1 MDAKKLWWITAIC
14 QVFFTNFHYF
24 HSIHY
29 VKRLQSIRQS
39 FFGQTSYSP
48 YLPNFLL
55 PKILLYIL
63 YVLMY
68 MCMYMYV
75 YMYVYMHVYVYVYA
89 CICVCICSMSK
100 FLLHKVI
107 INFCIISKHNLYLC
121 RLTGK
126 QLWKFVITVY
136 LAEKLASLTKVSS
149 TQGLPECSVCQK
161 FDKFFSS

>member
-14 QVFFTNFHYF
+14 QIFFTNFHYF
-24 HSIHY
+24 HSIPN

-39 FFGQTSYSP
+39 FFHQTSCSP
-48 YLPNFLL
+48 YSPNFLV
-55 PKILLYIL
+55 PKILLYIM
-63 YVLMY
+63 YVPMY
-68 MCMYMYV
+68 ICMYI
-75 YMYVYMHVYVYVYA
+75 YA

-107 INFCIISKHNLYLC
+107 IIISKHNLYLC

-136 LAEKLASLTKVSS
+136 LAEKLTSLTKVSS
-149 TQGLPECSVCQK
+149 TQGLPEYSVCQK